1 LTNIAITIIWALF
14 FFIFFI
20 LGIYHFI
27 QSRKEYPL
35 FKIEVDVMGGVS
47 FFNTTATAN
56 EKRIEIFLKEF
67 NEYISKYNTHSK
79 EANKAA
85 CYGYFVSLIVCIV
98 SLLLEMQFI

>member
-1 LTNIAITIIWALF
+1 LF
-14 FFIFFI
+14 FVIFVS

-35 FKIEVDVMGGVS
+35 FEIEVEESKMGS
-47 FFNTTATAN
+47 FYNRTAAAN
-56 EKRIEIFLKEF
+56 EERIEIFLKKF

-85 CYGYFVSLIVCIV
+85 YYSYFVSSIVCIV
-98 SLLLEMQFI
+98 SLLLELQLI